1 MLSNFDIKG
10 GTVLGGDVRGGAKTG
25 WMDLPAEETEA
36 LVYSL
41 QKYLREEFDEETS
54 ELKAKL
60 MLNYIWEEIA
70 PLAYNAGVK
79 DAQDFMRARSEELPD
94 TVFRDGLGYWRSN

>member
-1 MLSNFDIKG
+1 MY
-10 GTVLGGDVRGGAKTG
+10 LGNLQIGSGERGANSGP
-25 WMDLPAEETEA
+25 MDLPAEETEA

-41 QKYLREEFDEETS
+41 QKYLREEFDEEAS

-79 DAQDFMRARSEELPD
+79 DAQEFMRARSEELPD